1 MFSIVNFFFLFQ
13 KKVYRPLPMIIF
25 GIASIISGIL
35 ALALPET
42 HNQQLPETLEEA
54 ESFGL

>member
-1 MFSIVNFFFLFQ
+1 MLTNFVFLFQ